1 MAKDYEVGNP
11 RLDTEISDT
20 GTGFTKVWEVP
31 YTVTQGPAA
40 GTRGS
45 IRVPANQYSAENVHA
60 AIAQAV
66 QVHHDVMSG

>member
-1 MAKDYEVGNP
+1 MAQDYSVQAP
-11 RLDTEISDT
+11 RLDTEISET

-31 YTVTQGPAA
+31 YTVTAGPAK

-45 IRVPANQYSAENVHA
+45 IRVPASEYNADNVHA

-66 QVHHDVMSG
+66 QVHHEVMGR